1 MNSFINIGFGN
12 IVSADKILAVVSP
25 EAAPVKRLIQERR
38 KEGKLIDATCG
49 RKTRAAIITESN
61 HIILAANQPET
72 IFARLSGGLKEAE

>member
-72 IFARLSGGLKEAE
+72 IYARLSGGLKEAE